1 MVLPVQGFSI
11 GLTWVGKCAHLQ
23 RGVVKGASMAL
34 NTFKWR
40 RRVREFFK
48 LQVSKETTEQE
59 SQRDLFLGRQSFLV
73 PTGQR
78 DEKVL

>member
-1 MVLPVQGFSI
+1 MCSFTKGGCERGLDGFE
-11 GLTWVGKCAHLQ
+11 K
-23 RGVVKGASMAL
+23 

-59 SQRDLFLGRQSFLV
+59 SQRDLFLGRQSFLI
-73 PTGQR
+73 PTVQR